1 MSNVSDDKT
10 PLILDY
16 LKAMNSHQA
25 SDLYITVGSAPMLRV
40 DGHMTHASS
49 DVLSYED
56 IDMMLNAILTI
67 RQKRTFET
75 DMELNTSLDM
85 GEFGRFRVNVL
96 RQRQQ
101 PAIVIR
107 RIVSRIPSF
116 SDLRLPNV
124 LESLALQNRGLILLT
139 GITGSGKSTTLASM
153 IDYRNERKEGHIITI
168 EDPIE
173 YYHEH
178 KKSIVTQREVGV
190 DTQSYQTA
198 MKNAL
203 RQRPDVMLV
212 GEIRDRE
219 VMEQAMMVT
228 ETGHLCLAT
237 IHTTNAYQAIE
248 RIVNLFPEEVN
259 SQVRLSLSMNLRAII
274 SQRLLPSID
283 GGLVP
288 AAEIMVNEGLVRE
301 LILKG
306 EITKIK
312 DVMEQSSTLGM
323 CTFDQSLLSLFA
335 DGLISEETAI
345 TNSDKPSDLK
355 IKIQQQKLTSS
366 ETSRGSAL
374 SNFDT
379 SSISIRD

>member
-1 MSNVSDDKT
+1 
-10 PLILDY
+10 
-16 LKAMNSHQA
+16 
-25 SDLYITVGSAPMLRV
+25 
-40 DGHMTHASS
+40 
-49 DVLSYED
+49 
-56 IDMMLNAILTI
+56 
-67 RQKRTFET
+67 
-75 DMELNTSLDM
+75 
-85 GEFGRFRVNVL
+85 
-96 RQRQQ
+96 
-101 PAIVIR
+101 
-107 RIVSRIPSF
+107 
-116 SDLRLPNV
+116 
-124 LESLALQNRGLILLT
+124 
-139 GITGSGKSTTLASM
+139 
-153 IDYRNERKEGHIITI
+153 
-168 EDPIE
+168 
-173 YYHEH
+173 
-178 KKSIVTQREVGV
+178 
-190 DTQSYQTA
+190 
-198 MKNAL
+198 
-203 RQRPDVMLV
+203 MLV